1 MKQETE
7 LASRLSL
14 SDTPFPIPIS
24 SSLAARTMNHAHIDI
39 HEYQKRLQALRDE
52 ILQIEQMG
60 DEAAQTVELDQ
71 SKVGR
76 LSRMD
81 ALQVQAMA
89 KESQQRRNI
98 RKQRIDTALERIVKG
113 SFGLCV
119 RCEEEIHPKR
129 LEFDPTVLLCI
140 SCATHDEK

>member
-1 MKQETE
+1 MNSTPIDVEYFRKKLLTLQREI
-7 LASRLSL
+7 SL
-14 SDTPFPIPIS
+14 IEKSGDD
-24 SSLAARTMNHAHIDI
+24 AA
-39 HEYQKRLQALRDE
+39 KP
-52 ILQIEQMG
+52 
-60 DEAAQTVELDQ
+60 VELDQ

-81 ALQVQAMA
+81 ALQGQAMA
-89 KESQQRRNI
+89 KESQQRRNLQ
-98 RKQRIDTALERIVKG
+98 KQRIETALTRIEKE

-140 SCATHDEK
+140 SCANHNEQ

>member
-1 MKQETE
+1 MNSTPIDVEYFRKKLLTLQREI
-7 LASRLSL
+7 SL
-14 SDTPFPIPIS
+14 IQKSGDD
-24 SSLAARTMNHAHIDI
+24 AA
-39 HEYQKRLQALRDE
+39 KP
-52 ILQIEQMG
+52 
-60 DEAAQTVELDQ
+60 VELDQ

-81 ALQVQAMA
+81 ALQGQAMA
-89 KESQQRRNI
+89 KESQQRRNLQ
-98 RKQRIDTALERIVKG
+98 KQRIETALTRIEKE

-140 SCATHDEK
+140 SCANHNEQ